1 MNRWRYVAFW
11 AIIGMFIP
19 TFMMGCGAE
28 LAATTPSPEN
38 TTTITENSPTTAES
52 ESSASSTQPSQSI
65 SQQTSQQIG
74 QESTSFSKQ
83 SSTTAATSKS
93 TVSTNRKPTATSKPP
108 AAVAPSKSLMV
119 GYYTGWSAGT
129 GYTPDKI
136 PANKLTHIPYAFA
149 KIDPKTL
156 TITLADPVTDRRN
169 FEKLRQLKTK
179 HPHLKT
185 LISVGGW
192 DYSRYFSDAAATANS
207 RKAFAQSCVA
217 FIREHGFDGV
227 DLDWE
232 YPVSGGMAGNH
243 NRPQDKQN
251 FTLLLQTLREQLDAQ
266 GRKDGK
272 SYLLTIAGA
281 VSSSYLDRIELTRIL
296 PLVDYIFLMSYDMHG
311 PWDTV
316 ADFNAPLYTPSGST
330 PHYQNSVNDAIH
342 LYLRRGASASKL
354 VLGMP
359 FYGYKY
365 QGVSKEGNG
374 LYSRFS
380 SASSLGYAQLVKGY
394 IDKAGYSRFE
404 HKETGVPY
412 LYGNNTFISY
422 DDPASIA
429 AKVRLARQKGLAGV
443 GAWSLP
449 HDSGGDL
456 LDSAYRALQN

>member
-1 MNRWRYVAFW
+1 MEICCLLGNHRNVCLYIYDGLRRGTGRDDSLSGKHDHDYRKFAH
-11 AIIGMFIP
+11 
-19 TFMMGCGAE
+19 
-28 LAATTPSPEN
+28 
-38 TTTITENSPTTAES
+38 NSGS

-207 RKAFAQSCVA
+207 RKSLCAKL
-217 FIREHGFDGV
+217 RGF
-227 DLDWE
+227 
-232 YPVSGGMAGNH
+232 YSG
-243 NRPQDKQN
+243 
-251 FTLLLQTLREQLDAQ
+251 TW
-266 GRKDGK
+266 
-272 SYLLTIAGA
+272 I
-281 VSSSYLDRIELTRIL
+281 
-296 PLVDYIFLMSYDMHG
+296 
-311 PWDTV
+311 
-316 ADFNAPLYTPSGST
+316 
-330 PHYQNSVNDAIH
+330 
-342 LYLRRGASASKL
+342 
-354 VLGMP
+354 
-359 FYGYKY
+359 
-365 QGVSKEGNG
+365 
-374 LYSRFS
+374 
-380 SASSLGYAQLVKGY
+380 
-394 IDKAGYSRFE
+394 
-404 HKETGVPY
+404 
-412 LYGNNTFISY
+412 
-422 DDPASIA
+422 
-429 AKVRLARQKGLAGV
+429 
-443 GAWSLP
+443 
-449 HDSGGDL
+449 
-456 LDSAYRALQN
+456 

>member
-1 MNRWRYVAFW
+1 
-11 AIIGMFIP
+11 MFIP

-179 HPHLKT
+179 HPHL
-185 LISVGGW
+185 I
-192 DYSRYFSDAAATANS
+192 
-207 RKAFAQSCVA
+207 
-217 FIREHGFDGV
+217 
-227 DLDWE
+227 
-232 YPVSGGMAGNH
+232 
-243 NRPQDKQN
+243 
-251 FTLLLQTLREQLDAQ
+251 
-266 GRKDGK
+266 
-272 SYLLTIAGA
+272 
-281 VSSSYLDRIELTRIL
+281 SSST
-296 PLVDYIFLMSYDMHG
+296 G
-311 PWDTV
+311 
-316 ADFNAPLYTPSGST
+316 
-330 PHYQNSVNDAIH
+330 
-342 LYLRRGASASKL
+342 
-354 VLGMP
+354 
-359 FYGYKY
+359 
-365 QGVSKEGNG
+365 
-374 LYSRFS
+374 
-380 SASSLGYAQLVKGY
+380 
-394 IDKAGYSRFE
+394 
-404 HKETGVPY
+404 ET
-412 LYGNNTFISY
+412 
-422 DDPASIA
+422 
-429 AKVRLARQKGLAGV
+429 
-443 GAWSLP
+443 
-449 HDSGGDL
+449 
-456 LDSAYRALQN
+456 YRMRMY

>member
-1 MNRWRYVAFW
+1 M
-11 AIIGMFIP
+11 
-19 TFMMGCGAE
+19 
-28 LAATTPSPEN
+28 
-38 TTTITENSPTTAES
+38 
-52 ESSASSTQPSQSI
+52 
-65 SQQTSQQIG
+65 
-74 QESTSFSKQ
+74 
-83 SSTTAATSKS
+83 
-93 TVSTNRKPTATSKPP
+93 
-108 AAVAPSKSLMV
+108 
-119 GYYTGWSAGT
+119 
-129 GYTPDKI
+129 
-136 PANKLTHIPYAFA
+136 
-149 KIDPKTL
+149 
-156 TITLADPVTDRRN
+156 
-169 FEKLRQLKTK
+169 
-179 HPHLKT
+179 
-185 LISVGGW
+185 
-192 DYSRYFSDAAATANS
+192 
-207 RKAFAQSCVA
+207 
-217 FIREHGFDGV
+217 

-311 PWDTV
+311 PWDTF

>member
-311 PWDTV
+311 PWDTF

-330 PHYQNSVNDAIH
+330 PGC
-342 LYLRRGASASKL
+342 R
-354 VLGMP
+354 
-359 FYGYKY
+359 
-365 QGVSKEGNG
+365 
-374 LYSRFS
+374 
-380 SASSLGYAQLVKGY
+380 
-394 IDKAGYSRFE
+394 
-404 HKETGVPY
+404 
-412 LYGNNTFISY
+412 
-422 DDPASIA
+422 
-429 AKVRLARQKGLAGV
+429 
-443 GAWSLP
+443 
-449 HDSGGDL
+449 
-456 LDSAYRALQN
+456 

>member
-1 MNRWRYVAFW
+1 MTAWIWIGNIPCPAEWQE
-11 AIIGMFIP
+11 IIIDRR
-19 TFMMGCGAE
+19 
-28 LAATTPSPEN
+28 
-38 TTTITENSPTTAES
+38 
-52 ESSASSTQPSQSI
+52 
-65 SQQTSQQIG
+65 
-74 QESTSFSKQ
+74 
-83 SSTTAATSKS
+83 
-93 TVSTNRKPTATSKPP
+93 TNRI
-108 AAVAPSKSLMV
+108 L
-119 GYYTGWSAGT
+119 
-129 GYTPDKI
+129 
-136 PANKLTHIPYAFA
+136 LF
-149 KIDPKTL
+149 
-156 TITLADPVTDRRN
+156 
-169 FEKLRQLKTK
+169 
-179 HPHLKT
+179 
-185 LISVGGW
+185 
-192 DYSRYFSDAAATANS
+192 YF
-207 RKAFAQSCVA
+207 RPC
-217 FIREHGFDGV
+217 
-227 DLDWE
+227 
-232 YPVSGGMAGNH
+232 GN
-243 NRPQDKQN
+243 NWTR
-251 FTLLLQTLREQLDAQ
+251 Q

-311 PWDTV
+311 PWDTF

-429 AKVRLARQKGLAGV
+429 AKVRLGPPEGAG
-443 GAWSLP
+443 
-449 HDSGGDL
+449 GGRRL
-456 LDSAYRALQN
+456 VPAS